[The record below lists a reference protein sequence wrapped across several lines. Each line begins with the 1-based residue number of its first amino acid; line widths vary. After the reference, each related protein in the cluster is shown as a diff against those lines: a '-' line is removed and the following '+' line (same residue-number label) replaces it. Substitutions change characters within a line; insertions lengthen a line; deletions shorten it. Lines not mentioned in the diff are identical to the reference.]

1 MADEMKKAAGKAAG
15 MAKGV
20 GKALQGQ
27 TGILRHLAA
36 EHGEVSTMMKSIAN
50 ASPTSKTRDELFPE
64 LKKNLLAHA
73 KAEEKVFYPA
83 LRRHSELEPMVER
96 SLAQHR
102 QVEEMLQQL
111 SSGDKSSATWTNAF
125 ERMMHAVEQHVELE
139 EEHIFPKAKDLTDGS
154 ERDQI
159 LSRFE
164 QAEESFKRSVA

>member
-36 EHGEVSTMMKSIAN
+36 EHAEVSTMMKTIAN
-50 ASPTSKTRDELFPE
+50 ASPTSTTRDELFPE

-83 LRRHSELEPMVER
+83 VRKHPQLEPMVER
-96 SLAQHR
+96 SLAQHK

-111 SSGDKSSATWTNAF
+111 STGDKASASWTTVF
-125 ERMMHAVEQHVELE
+125 ERMMHAVEEHVELE
-139 EEHIFPKAKDLTDGS
+139 EHRIFPETKDLTDGD
-154 ERDQI
+154 ERDAI
-159 LSRFE
+159 LSRYE
-164 QAEESFKRSVA
+164 KEEEAWKRSVA